1 MCMYKCACMWVCIL
15 GTKVFK
21 RRNKRNFL
29 KEKQVFCVFCW
40 LGENLAILFLDRHIL
55 ADLRLHLPL
64 EANSTRTRVTLAG
77 VNRGGLSGNS
87 PEFSTRER
95 RQVLLKGSWERSA
108 QTVPRQVSKL
118 TVSGG
123 EGRPAMHKSLA
134 PNTLRSPLHSPAL
147 GEMGERDRP
156 AGQSCAS
163 YFARLFAAGTRER
176 CHTKFS
182 HARRGGN
189 TGSPGK
195 KSWKEVLFF
204 LDYILVRGDGDVC
217 LSPAS
222 DQSHKS
228 P

>member
-1 MCMYKCACMWVCIL
+1 MWVCIL

-95 RQVLLKGSWERSA
+95 RQVLLKGSVERSA

-147 GEMGERDRP
+147 GEMGET
-156 AGQSCAS
+156 GQLGKAVRSTSQDSLQPVPGSDATQS
-163 YFARLFAAGTRER
+163 SLTPGGGEIPGARER
-176 CHTKFS
+176 
-182 HARRGGN
+182 
-189 TGSPGK
+189 SPGK
-195 KSWKEVLFF
+195 KSCSSLTTF
-204 LDYILVRGDGDVC
+204 
-217 LSPAS
+217 
-222 DQSHKS
+222 
-228 P
+228 